1 MWLRGQQ
8 VQVFPPILIGTSTH
22 KALLLL
28 DWAGRYASDG
38 ISLINEILINDA
50 ILVRI
55 KLT

>member
-1 MWLRGQQ
+1 MCLRGQQ
-8 VQVFPPILIGTSTH
+8 VQVFPLDSYASAQ
-22 KALLLL
+22 KALQLL